1 MFRQLCGRLPAY
13 SINEENKHGKC
24 RMESIMADKENQFQ
38 GVVESLLRGMD
49 SVLSTKTVVGEATTV
64 GDIII
69 LPLVD
74 VSFGVAAG
82 AGSNGQKTSAS
93 GAGGLGG
100 KMTPSAV
107 LVIKDG
113 ATKLV
118 NIKNQDTVTKI
129 LDMIPDLVDKIKPG
143 EKDKDKEK
151 EITDAEVVD
160 IAFPDGGV

>member
-1 MFRQLCGRLPAY
+1 
-13 SINEENKHGKC
+13 
-24 RMESIMADKENQFQ
+24 MADKENQFQ

-49 SVLSTKTVVGEATTV
+49 TVLSTKTVVGEATQV

-74 VSFGVAAG
+74 VTFGVGAG
-82 AGSNGQKTSAS
+82 AGNNGQKNTAS

-107 LVIKDG
+107 LVIKNG
-113 ATKLV
+113 STKLV

-129 LDMIPDLVDKIKPG
+129 LDMIPDLVDKFT
-143 EKDKDKEK
+143 KEK
-151 EITDAEVVD
+151 EPEKGEMSDAEVVD
-160 IAFPDGGV
+160 IAFPEDGQDTAAD